1 MVADDRE
8 VSCQPR
14 LLVKEYFVNRL
25 STEVL
30 LNRSGWSIQVVF
42 TDERGGE
49 SWRVVTKHFDV
60 AKQIRRRKVQV
71 SRSGWGSC
79 IILFG
84 SIDGCCQSDWA
95 GSGGIIWFVLVQ
107 QVLLVGT

>member
-1 MVADDRE
+1 MADNCE
-8 VSCQPR
+8 VSCQSR
-14 LLVKEYFVNRL
+14 LLVKKYFVNRL

-30 LNRSGWSIQVVF
+30 LDRSVWSVQVVF
-42 TDERGGE
+42 ADERGGE
-49 SWRVVTKHFDV
+49 SWRIVAKHFDV
-60 AKQIRRRKVQV
+60 SKRIRRRKVQV
-71 SRSGWGSC
+71 SRSGLGSC

-84 SIDGCCQSDWA
+84 SIDRCCQSDWA